1 MLSNCLSAAT
11 GCKRAALLPQLT
23 RQLDGRRVGG
33 RAPGCCVV
41 TSAGAR
47 RRAGEGPCLATF
59 FVTRYWQL
67 LLLRMLT
74 SISIGGALP
83 LVCSL
88 VGDLFFVRQRTG
100 VMACVQ
106 VAVAAGLVLGHALA
120 GFVGA
125 PGPNPVSNLKPIDN
139 HISIA
144 AGPPPCEPGRP
155 GVPPR
160 MWVRASGRGGGLAG
174 RGPCGRRL
182 GRRGPAAGV
191 PCDRPVRRHEDKS
204 EQDSTGRADTDA
216 YLGARPRIGINAG
229 AGAARR
235 LGLGLALAVRAGRA
249 AGAGGGGTDA
259 GHHARAAARLHRG
272 GAQRAPPLPRTPA
285 NSPAGCCAGA

>member
-1 MLSNCLSAAT
+1 M
-11 GCKRAALLPQLT
+11 
-23 RQLDGRRVGG
+23 
-33 RAPGCCVV
+33 

-160 MWVRASGRGGGLAG
+160 MWVRASGHGRGQAG

-182 GRRGPAAGV
+182 DRRGAAVG
-191 PCDRPVRRHEDKS
+191 
-204 EQDSTGRADTDA
+204 G
-216 YLGARPRIGINAG
+216 
-229 AGAARR
+229 
-235 LGLGLALAVRAGRA
+235 AVRP
-249 AGAGGGGTDA
+249 
-259 GHHARAAARLHRG
+259 ARA
-272 GAQRAPPLPRTPA
+272 QT
-285 NSPAGCCAGA
+285 